1 MTQGFNQEV
10 KKNSFLI
17 GSNGM
22 PAMGS
27 PPDLTFFDSK
37 MFTNPKVKSAG
48 RQNGSIGSKNLTSGG
63 SLD

>member
-1 MTQGFNQEV
+1 
-10 KKNSFLI
+10 
-17 GSNGM
+17 M